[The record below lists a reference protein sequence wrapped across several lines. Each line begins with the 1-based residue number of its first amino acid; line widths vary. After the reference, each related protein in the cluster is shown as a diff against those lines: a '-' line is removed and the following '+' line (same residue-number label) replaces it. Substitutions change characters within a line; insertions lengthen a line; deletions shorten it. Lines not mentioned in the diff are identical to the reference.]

1 MSRRRRA
8 AGAQSAPVE
17 MRAGSGVGGAKCL
30 AGARVDLVEKPQP
43 LSTSVSITPSAYLAI
58 VGAAPLPT
66 SSPPTSPFPDC
77 LPGRIPAATGV
88 IAVGSGHHSC
98 CDGLGAGSG
107 ERRTVSWE
115 QRIERQAEHLT
126 GFDFCFLFS
135 LLLFLFCVTDSSYIN
150 ILCTAISSNIFLLL

>member
-1 MSRRRRA
+1 
-8 AGAQSAPVE
+8 

-77 LPGRIPAATGV
+77 LPVRIPAATGV

-107 ERRTVSWE
+107 ERRTFLDGRNFHPLVLSGN
-115 QRIERQAEHLT
+115 LT
-126 GFDFCFLFS
+126 LG
-135 LLLFLFCVTDSSYIN
+135 IH
-150 ILCTAISSNIFLLL
+150 I